1 MSWIGHIQSRYNQS
15 DVIVQ
20 DRLITVEGCKVDLR
34 SFPEPNVVLCVDR
47 LIEEDLFVKDFAYEG
62 SGTDPYEHCD
72 LIVMTGYRDEV
83 EVYFIEA
90 KRIGASHRQ
99 ERIQKAI
106 DQLEC
111 SKHIFDAVLD
121 DCSIDLD
128 VKSATGITVTTLI
141 RKSAA
146 TYSKSNR
153 VTVKTGMALQH
164 VLSCHDVWNAI

>member
-1 MSWIGHIQSRYNQS
+1 MIN
-15 DVIVQ
+15 
-20 DRLITVEGCKVDLR
+20 VEGCKVDLR

-47 LIEEDLFVKDFAYEG
+47 LIEEDLFVKDFAHEH
-62 SGTDPYEHCD
+62 SDSNPYEHCD

-99 ERIQKAI
+99 QRIQKAI

-111 SKHIFDAVLD
+111 SKHIFDAVLN

-153 VTVKTGMALQH
+153 VTVKTDMALQH
-164 VLSCHDVWNAI
+164 VLCNHDVWNAI